1 MLRRAYFTLVILALL
16 SVSCSG
22 GKDFAQ
28 PPLPGG
34 YLINKV
40 PESADIIFS
49 SIRYVL
55 HDPACLDKNNRLIKN
70 FLLDGDCGR
79 LIYDPDL
86 EAIASPSQLFTLNL
100 ASGEVVQLTNIPCH
114 IISGQV
120 VDSVTLMANAVCS
133 ESGSTGF
140 QAETERSDLYLLHL
154 NTSEL
159 DCLTCGSGLAA
170 INNPDYS
177 RANEKIVFSA
187 RKGGAENNNFLYAV
201 DQNKNLERLTGDGGF
216 MDFDCAWSADGEKIV
231 FNRLPAPWFTIPSQ
245 AWMMNADGT
254 VMEKITD
261 GGTNPSGEEP
271 KGVFQIGL
279 DVDPDFSPD
288 NSQIV
293 FSRLISGKKNEP
305 FGVFALIMI
314 DLQSKEEQ
322 VLDDTFANMV
332 PVYGSKGILFIRQTG
347 SIDVVDRHQ
356 GIVLFHNGE
365 FIEIENDPYN
375 IFPMGAISVSWVELD
390 QEF

>member
-1 MLRRAYFTLVILALL
+1 MLRRAYFTLVILAFL

-34 YLINKV
+34 YLINKM
-40 PESADIIFS
+40 PEDADIIFS

-55 HDPACLDKNNRLIKN
+55 HDPICLDKNNRLIKN

-120 VDSVTLMANAVCS
+120 VDSATLMANAVCS

-154 NTSEL
+154 DTGDL
-159 DCLTCGSGLAA
+159 DCLTCGAGLAA

-177 RANEKIVFSA
+177 KANEKTLFSA
-187 RKGGAENNNFLYAV
+187 RVGGPQNSNYLYTV
-201 DQNKNLERLTGDGGF
+201 DLEGNLEKLTDDGGF
-216 MDFDCAWSADGEKIV
+216 MDFDCAWSADGGKIV

-245 AWMMNADGT
+245 IWMMNADGT
-254 VMEKITD
+254 GLEKITN
-261 GGTNPSGEEP
+261 GGGNPDGEEP

-279 DVDPDFSPD
+279 DVDPDLSPD
-288 NSQIV
+288 NSRIV
-293 FSRLISGKKNEP
+293 ISRLITGKENDP
-305 FGVFALIMI
+305 FGVWALVTV
-314 DLQSKEEQ
+314 DLHSKNEQ
-322 VLDDTFANMV
+322 VLDGAFANMV
-332 PVYGSKGILFIRQTG
+332 PGWGSE
-347 SIDVVDRHQ
+347 
-356 GIVLFHNGE
+356 GIV
-365 FIEIENDPYN
+365 
-375 IFPMGAISVSWVELD
+375 
-390 QEF
+390 